1 LTSPLGGAPKSQ
13 AFSFMLLLLDFFS
26 ESGIL
31 IAMTN
36 EKFIAREKPEISDP
50 WIAYTPENINFVRM
64 ATLKSALKLEVAGLK
79 RRGRS
84 VYSIIKEEFGLTGNK
99 RTVLADFTKLIE
111 QKKDENPKNVQKDTQ
126 IESAAFVPFSRQ
138 DGLLKEKKV

>member
-1 LTSPLGGAPKSQ
+1 
-13 AFSFMLLLLDFFS
+13 MLLLLDFFS

-36 EKFIAREKPEISDP
+36 EKFIAREKPEVSDP

-99 RTVLADFTKLIE
+99 RTVLSDFTKLIE
-111 QKKDENPKNVQKDTQ
+111 QKKDENPKNVQKDTEV
-126 IESAAFVPFSRQ
+126 ESTAFVPFSRQ
-138 DGLLKEKKV
+138 DGLLEEKKV